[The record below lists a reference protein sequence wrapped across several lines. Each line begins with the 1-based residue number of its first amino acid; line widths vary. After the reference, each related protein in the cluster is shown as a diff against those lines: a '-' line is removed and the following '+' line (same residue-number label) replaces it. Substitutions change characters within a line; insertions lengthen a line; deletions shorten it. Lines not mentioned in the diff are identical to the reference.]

1 MAASG
6 TRCAPRHCAASW
18 RPMGPS
24 TVWIHSL
31 SSVSRNHVWMA
42 WMSCGAGGGLAA
54 PPRSCTHIC
63 STGFQVKTG
72 ASWRPTT
79 SITVRLT
86 AMLARLT
93 RSWVTVGTQS
103 VGSGTSTLL
112 LIRRL
117 AVDRERWMSAREF
130 GEAWA
135 LSQLSPGIHLVALA
149 GLIGR
154 RIAGWRGVVAA
165 VAGMMIPAALI
176 TVALTAA
183 YGVIAGSPLARAALA
198 GVAPVTGGMTIATA
212 GLLIRASRRH
222 GRTHFATDVGVS
234 IAAVIGALFLGM
246 PTLAVIGAGAA
257 VGTLALGRER
267 PTSRVTSV
275 G

>member
-1 MAASG
+1 
-6 TRCAPRHCAASW
+6 
-18 RPMGPS
+18 
-24 TVWIHSL
+24 
-31 SSVSRNHVWMA
+31 MA

-79 SITVRLT
+79 SITARLT
-86 AMLARLT
+86 GMLARLT
-93 RSWVTVGTQS
+93 RSWVAVGTQS
-103 VGSGTSTLL
+103 VGGGTSTLL

-154 RIAGWRGVVAA
+154 RAAGWRGAAAA
-165 VAGMMIPAALI
+165 VLGMMIPAGAI
-176 TVALTAA
+176 TIALTAA
-183 YGVIAGSPLARAALA
+183 YGSIANAAFARAALA
-198 GVAPVTGGMTIATA
+198 GVGPITGGMTVATA
-212 GLLIRASRRH
+212 LLLIRSTARR
-222 GRTHFATDVGVS
+222 GRVHISIDVAVRAVALVAARAFAIPPLAA
-234 IAAVIGALFLGM
+234 IAAGGVLRAFA
-246 PTLAVIGAGAA
+246 P
-257 VGTLALGRER
+257 GREP
-267 PTSRVTSV
+267 PTSRPPPR

>member
-1 MAASG
+1 M
-6 TRCAPRHCAASW
+6 SW
-18 RPMGPS
+18 
-24 TVWIHSL
+24 
-31 SSVSRNHVWMA
+31 
-42 WMSCGAGGGLAA
+42 GAGGGLAA

-79 SITVRLT
+79 SITARLT
-86 AMLARLT
+86 GMLARLT
-93 RSWVTVGTQS
+93 RSWVAVGTQS
-103 VGSGTSTLL
+103 VGGGTSTLL

-154 RIAGWRGVVAA
+154 RAAGWRGVVAA
-165 VAGMMIPAALI
+165 VAGMMVPTAAI

-183 YGVIAGSPLARAALA
+183 YEVIAASALARAALA
-198 GVAPVTGGMTIATA
+198 GVAPVTGGMTIARSEERRV
-212 GLLIRASRRH
+212 GKEGRA
-222 GRTHFATDVGVS
+222 
-234 IAAVIGALFLGM
+234 
-246 PTLAVIGAGAA
+246 
-257 VGTLALGRER
+257 
-267 PTSRVTSV
+267 
-275 G
+275 

>member
-1 MAASG
+1 
-6 TRCAPRHCAASW
+6 
-18 RPMGPS
+18 
-24 TVWIHSL
+24 
-31 SSVSRNHVWMA
+31 
-42 WMSCGAGGGLAA
+42 
-54 PPRSCTHIC
+54 
-63 STGFQVKTG
+63 
-72 ASWRPTT
+72 
-79 SITVRLT
+79 
-86 AMLARLT
+86 
-93 RSWVTVGTQS
+93 
-103 VGSGTSTLL
+103 
-112 LIRRL
+112 
-117 AVDRERWMSAREF
+117 MSAREF

-183 YGVIAGSPLARAALA
+183 YGVIAASPLARAALA

-212 GLLIRASRRH
+212 GLLIRASGRH
-222 GRTHFATDVGVS
+222 GRAHLATDVGVS
-234 IAAVIGALFLGM
+234 IAAVVATLVLGM

-257 VGTLALGRER
+257 VGALALGRER
-267 PTSRVTSV
+267 PTSRESSV